1 MSKETPKSVR
11 YVAKNTLVDDPPYE
25 CIVPHKIQLHH
36 STVSTLGV
44 FARDSIAK
52 GELIERFPL
61 IELDW
66 RAKYVGDMIL
76 WRHSFH
82 SSLECKCSDC
92 TRFGPSIYIT
102 SGYGA
107 VYNHQDKPNAIFQ
120 FNYKSKY
127 VDVIALENISP
138 DSEIFVDYGEGFN
151 PPEGKVIVKD
161 D

>member
-1 MSKETPKSVR
+1 MNEEKPKSVK
-11 YVAKNTLVDDPPYE
+11 YVDKNTLVNDPPYE
-25 CIVPHKIQLHH
+25 CIVSHKIQLHH
-36 STVSTLGV
+36 STVATLGV
-44 FARDSIAK
+44 FARDSIEK

-92 TRFGPSIYIT
+92 TRFGPAIYIS

-138 DSEIFVDYGEGFN
+138 DSEIFVNYGEGFN
-151 PPEGKVIVKD
+151 PPEGKVIVND
-161 D
+161 G